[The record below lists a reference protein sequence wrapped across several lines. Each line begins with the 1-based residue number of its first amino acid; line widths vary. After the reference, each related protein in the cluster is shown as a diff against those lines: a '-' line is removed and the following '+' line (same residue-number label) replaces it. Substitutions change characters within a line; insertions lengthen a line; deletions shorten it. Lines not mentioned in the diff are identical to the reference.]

1 MVLLMAYKTPPF
13 TLMTYVTFNCAQ
25 FTKLSG
31 NLFPLIQYFKE
42 MLDSGIFIRD
52 FGTKLE
58 EIQLKDSGNGAKIML

>member
-1 MVLLMAYKTPPF
+1 
-13 TLMTYVTFNCAQ
+13 
-25 FTKLSG
+25 
-31 NLFPLIQYFKE
+31 